1 MSEKRRGAAQVNEP
15 RRRAQ
20 SIYETLRERICLLDY
35 PPGTVL
41 KERDLAIEF
50 GVSRTPLRRV
60 LQWLESDG
68 LTVSKQ
74 GHGTVVTDIDLES
87 LKDIYFLRIKLAEM
101 IGESGPLAPR
111 EDVLQALAALKEKC
125 RAALDEPDYRTFGE
139 INIGL
144 HKQFQKVIRNNRLRE
159 FSDKLFYLT
168 ARIWFRLLQD
178 VDWREEVT
186 DLLREITEVE
196 RYFRA
201 GDVEAAGFVHR
212 NHLAQVVR
220 RFEASL

>member
-1 MSEKRRGAAQVNEP
+1 MNEP

-20 SIYETLRERICLLDY
+20 FIYETLRERICLLDY

-41 KERDLAIEF
+41 KERDLADEF

-74 GHGTVVTDIDLES
+74 GHGTVVTDIDIES
-87 LKDIYFLRIKLAEM
+87 LKDIYFVRIKLAEM
-101 IGESGPLAPR
+101 IGESEPYAPSD
-111 EDVLQALAALKEKC
+111 DVLDSLTALKEKC
-125 RAALDEPDYRTFGE
+125 HQAMQKPDYRAFGD
-139 INIGL
+139 INITL
-144 HKQFQKVIRNNRLRE
+144 HKQFQKVIRNEILRE

-168 ARIWFRLLQD
+168 TRMWFRLLMD
-178 VDWREEVT
+178 VDWRGEVN
-186 DLLREITEVE
+186 DLLREIEEVE
-196 RYFRA
+196 RYFRT
-201 GDVEAAGFVHR
+201 GDVASAGFVRR

-220 RFEASL
+220 RFESSL

>member
-1 MSEKRRGAAQVNEP
+1 MANKVSSRVPMNEP

-20 SIYETLRERICLLDY
+20 FIYETLRERICLLDY

-74 GHGTVVTDIDLES
+74 GHGTVVTDIDVES

-101 IGESGPLAPR
+101 IGESEPYRPTKEIVASF
-111 EDVLQALAALKEKC
+111 AALKQQC
-125 RAALDEPDYRTFGE
+125 REAMQRPDYRAFGE

-144 HKQFQKVIRNNRLRE
+144 HKQFQAVIRNEWLRA

-168 ARIWFRLLQD
+168 ARMWFRLLQD
-178 VDWREEVT
+178 VDWREEVN

-201 GDVEAAGFVHR
+201 GDVESAGFVRR

-220 RFEASL
+220 RFES